1 MNLSSISIERP
12 VLATVMSMV
21 ILLFGIIGFTYLG
34 VREYPSVD
42 PPIISVRTNYPGAN
56 ANIIE
61 SQITEPLEESING
74 VSGIRTLSSIS
85 SDGRST
91 ITAEFELG
99 ADLEAAANDVRDRVS
114 RAVRSL
120 PPDAEPPV
128 VSKADADATTILAMT
143 VQSNERGL
151 MELTEFADRFFKERL
166 QTINGISN
174 IRIWGSKNYSMRLK
188 MNPEKIQAH
197 GLTPLDVRNA
207 LENENVELPSGKI
220 EGYRTELTI
229 RTFGRLTTPEDFN
242 NLIIKETENN
252 LIRFKDIGRA
262 ELAPRNIKTLLRG
275 NNLIPMVGIA
285 VTPQPGAN
293 YIEIADA
300 FYERVEQLKKDLPN
314 DIELGYAIDSTLPI
328 RAAIDDVTL
337 TIIVAFSLV
346 VLVIFFFLRDWR
358 STLIPA
364 VAIPISLVG
373 AFFVMYVLDYSINI
387 LTLLGVVLATGL
399 VVDDA
404 IVMLENIYQKIEEG
418 KDSKSAAHQG
428 AKEIFFAIIATT
440 VTLVAVFLP
449 VIFLQG
455 LTGRLFREFGM
466 VVTGAVIISTF
477 VSLTLTPSLA
487 ARILKKKDLS
497 KGFYARTEKHF
508 KLVTERYKNALSS
521 FLSRRWL
528 APLSI
533 LLAGG
538 LVYFL
543 FNQLPSELAPRE
555 DKSKFRVIA
564 SAPEGVS
571 YDLMDQYVL
580 DLLRIIDTIPEK
592 QAYISVTAPD
602 FGSSTSV
609 NSAFMFVSLSR
620 PNERERSQS
629 EIVQSLYPKVKKMN
643 FARVFIAQEETIEVS
658 RSLGGLPVQYVLQ
671 APDLERLEE
680 ILPQFMDKASQ
691 RPEFNVLDLNLKF
704 TKPEVTV
711 GIDRDRARSLGVTV
725 RDIAETIQLYYNQQ
739 RLGYFIKNGK
749 QYEVV
754 GEGKRQFRDEAED
767 LRNLNVR
774 NNAGE
779 LISLSNVV
787 IMEERST
794 PPQIFHYNRYIS
806 ATVSADLNA
815 NYTIGQGIDAM
826 DEVAAEVLPENF
838 KTDLA
843 GTSKEFRES
852 SGGLYY
858 AFILALAL
866 VYLALAAQFESF
878 IDPLIIMFTV
888 PLALVGALFALW
900 LFGHSL
906 NIFSQIGMIVLIGI
920 VTKNGILIVEFAN
933 QQLASGKSKWDA
945 VIAAS
950 ASRFRPIVMT
960 SFATMLGT
968 LPIALSLASPSTS
981 RIPMGI
987 AIIGGLLLSL
997 LLTLFVIPGMYM
1009 LMSRKK
1015 AKPHV

>member
-1 MNLSSISIERP
+1 MNLSSVSIERP
-12 VLATVMSMV
+12 VLASVMSIV
-21 ILLFGIIGFTYLG
+21 ILLFGIIGFFYLG

-74 VSGIRTLSSIS
+74 VAGIRTLSSIS

-91 ITAEFELG
+91 ITAEFDLG
-99 ADLEAAANDVRDRVS
+99 ADLEAAANDVRDKVS
-114 RAVRSL
+114 QAIRSL
-120 PPDAEPPV
+120 PPDVEPPI

-151 MELTEFADRFFKERL
+151 MELTEFADRFFKEKL

-174 IRIWGSKNYSMRLK
+174 IRIWGSKDYSMRLE
-188 MNPEKIQAH
+188 MDPEKIQAH
-197 GLTPLDVRNA
+197 GLTPLDIRNA
-207 LENENVELPSGKI
+207 LQRENVELPSGKI

-229 RTFGRLTTPEDFN
+229 RTFGRLSTPEEFN
-242 NLIIKETENN
+242 DLIIREDENT
-252 LIRFKDIGRA
+252 LVRFKDIGQA
-262 ELAPRNIKTLLRG
+262 SLAPRNVQTLLRG

-293 YIEIADA
+293 YIQIADD
-300 FYERVEQLKKDLPN
+300 FYERVERLKKDLPP
-314 DIELGYAIDSTLPI
+314 DIELGYAIDATQPI
-328 RAAIDDVTL
+328 RAAIDDVTF
-337 TIIVAFSLV
+337 TIIVAFLLV
-346 VLVIFFFLRDWR
+346 LMVIFFFLRDWR
-358 STLIPA
+358 STLIPV
-364 VAIPISLVG
+364 VAIPISLIG
-373 AFFVMYVLDYSINI
+373 AFFVMYILDYSINI

-418 KDSKSAAHQG
+418 KKSKEAAHEG
-428 AKEIFFAIIATT
+428 AREIFFAIIATT
-440 VTLVAVFLP
+440 VSLVAVFLP
-449 VIFLQG
+449 VIFLEG

-497 KGFYARTEKHF
+497 KGFYARTEKYF
-508 KLVTERYKNALSS
+508 QNITNRYKSTLSS
-521 FLSRRWL
+521 FLGNRWIS
-528 APLSI
+528 PLVIVVS
-533 LLAGG
+533 GV
-538 LVYFL
+538 LVYWL
-543 FNQLPSELAPRE
+543 FSLLPSELAPRE
-555 DKSKFRVIA
+555 DKSNFRVIA

-571 YDLMDQYVL
+571 YELMDQYVL

-592 QAYISVTAPD
+592 QALISVTAPN

-609 NSAFMFVSLSR
+609 NSAFLRVTLVE
-620 PNERERSQS
+620 PNERERSQN
-629 EIVQSLYPKVKKMN
+629 EIVQSVYPKVKNLN
-643 FARVFIAQEETIEVS
+643 FARAFIAQEETIEVS

-680 ILPQFMDKASQ
+680 ILPEFMEAAGN

-704 TKPEVTV
+704 TKPELTV
-711 GIDRDRARSLGVTV
+711 SIDRDRARSLGVTV

-739 RLGYFIKNGK
+739 RIGYFIKNGK

-754 GEGKRQFRDEAED
+754 GEGQREFRDEPSD
-767 LRNLNVR
+767 LRNLQVR
-774 NNAGE
+774 NNLGN
-779 LISLSNVV
+779 LIPLSNVV
-787 IMEERST
+787 VMEERST

-806 ATVSADLNA
+806 ATVSADLMPG
-815 NYTIGQGIDAM
+815 YTVGEGISAM
-826 DEVAAEVLPENF
+826 DEIAEEVLPENF

-843 GTSKEFRES
+843 GTSKEFQES
-852 SGGLYY
+852 SGGLYF

-878 IDPLIIMFTV
+878 IDPLIIMLTV

-900 LFGHSL
+900 LFGHTL

-933 QQLASGKSKWDA
+933 QHLAKGKSKWDA
-945 VIAAS
+945 VVAAS

-960 SFATMLGT
+960 SIATMLGV
-968 LPIALSLASPSTS
+968 LPIALALASPSTS

-997 LLTLFVIPGMYM
+997 LLTLYVIPGMYL